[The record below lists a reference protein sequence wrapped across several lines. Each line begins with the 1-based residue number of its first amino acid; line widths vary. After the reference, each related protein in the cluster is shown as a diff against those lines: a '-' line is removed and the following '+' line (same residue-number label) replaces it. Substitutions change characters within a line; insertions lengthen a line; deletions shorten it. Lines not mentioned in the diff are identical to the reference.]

1 MKTIEI
7 KFPEP
12 FDKIMS
18 EWLEYK
24 KSIKHQYKNEIS
36 VRKCYQNLLKMSN
49 NDPVIAQE
57 IVDQSVGN
65 GWIGLF
71 PLRRRINNDATDTV
85 DGILEMMISMEGI
98 KDDMRKEAYKAK
110 YHFAASKLLKI
121 ARNEAFAR
129 QAIQI
134 YSKLSKCPNV
144 WNLWNVIN
152 DFDYILTYLEN
163 KKTKETDKNYTLA
176 NMVEDEINAN

>member
-1 MKTIEI
+1 MVEFREDYKDIMK
-7 KFPEP
+7 
-12 FDKIMS
+12 D
-18 EWLEYK
+18 WLEYK
-24 KSIKHQYKNEIS
+24 RSIKKTYKNDLSID
-36 VRKCYQNLLKMSN
+36 RCYKNLLKMSN
-49 NDPVIAQE
+49 GDPAIAQE
-57 IVDQSVGN
+57 IVDQSIGN

-71 PLRRRINNDATDTV
+71 PLRRRINNDATNTV
-85 DGILEMMISMEGI
+85 DGILEMMISMEDI

-121 ARNEAFAR
+121 ARSEAFAR

-152 DFDYILTYLEN
+152 DFDYILTYLEK
-163 KKTKETDKNYTLA
+163 KKTKEIDKNYTLA